1 MQASYTLFWS
11 SVLWTNHSLQEFNNT
26 CLIHT
31 SALVSLLASAH
42 WCNFSDL
49 CLMHH
54 LRMCSKKLHL
64 EMFQSALLLYSSQD
78 EKCSN
83 LTCSVKWQ
91 DHEMSLL
98 LLFVDVLYQLRDE
111 KCLSLTCSV
120 RWQDCEMSLLLLS
133 VNMLYRLQDKKYLSL
148 MCSLNSQD
156 HEMSSLLLSVET
168 LFSLQ
173 DQLQIV
179 SWLN

>member
-11 SVLWTNHSLQEFNNT
+11 SVLWTNRSLREFDNT
-26 CLIHT
+26 YLIHT

-42 WCNFSDL
+42 WCSFSDL
-49 CLMHH
+49 RLMHH
-54 LRMCSKKLHL
+54 LKMCSKRLHL
-64 EMFQSALLLYSSQD
+64 EMLQSALLLYSSRG
-78 EKCSN
+78 EKCSS
-83 LTCSVKWQ
+83 LTCSAKWQ
-91 DHEMSLL
+91 DREMPLL
-98 LLFVDVLYQLRDE
+98 LLSVDVLYWLWGE
-111 KCLSLTCSV
+111 KYLSLTCS
-120 RWQDCEMSLLLLS
+120 L
-133 VNMLYRLQDKKYLSL
+133 K
-148 MCSLNSQD
+148 SQD